1 MEVLKRIMKIQNS
14 KGQLSW
20 GVCELD
26 PPVKCSEG
34 FAKPK
39 EQYVLVCGH
48 SYYRKIKTLI
58 LEIYPDDS
66 IGVFVENEEHK
77 FDCILAYGVI
87 NIVIEKIIH
96 SLKEWFPAKVV

>member
-26 PPVKCSEG
+26 PPVKCSEE
-34 FAKPK
+34 FLKPR

-58 LEIYPDDS
+58 LEIYHNDT

-77 FDCILAYGVI
+77 FDCILAYGAI
-87 NIVIEKIIH
+87 NIVIEKIIQ
-96 SLKEWFPAKVV
+96 SLKDWFPAKVV